1 MWTHFFLQFIEQK
14 TLNGLAKVLWNGG
27 FLKKQT
33 IPLTHDTTTLLW
45 LFAYFFFFRNKICV
59 THSHFLKNKSACWE
73 FAVSNKIDSVLIF
86 VSLSLPPVKSVFL
99 FLLPRLNVRPNFIT
113 YIVLFSLWW
122 FLLNKQIKYSVCSNG
137 ELEWN
142 KRSALRIKSANTERA
157 STFWKWL
164 ITL

>member
-1 MWTHFFLQFIEQK
+1 MWTHFFFTVYRTKNSKRSCKSLVEWWVF
-14 TLNGLAKVLWNGG
+14 
-27 FLKKQT
+27 KKKT

-86 VSLSLPPVKSVFL
+86 VSLSLPPVKDVFL
-99 FLLPRLNVRPNFIT
+99 FLFPRLNVRPNFIT

-122 FLLNKQIKYSVCSNG
+122 FLLNKQIKYSVCTDG